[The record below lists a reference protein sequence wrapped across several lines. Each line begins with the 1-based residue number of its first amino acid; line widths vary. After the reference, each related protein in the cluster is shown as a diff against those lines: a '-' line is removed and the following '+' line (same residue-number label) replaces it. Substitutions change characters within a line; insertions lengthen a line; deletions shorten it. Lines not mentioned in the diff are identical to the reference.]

1 MKFLKLVLLYHPS
14 NGFLIVLLREEWR
27 EGEQAIALQL
37 PGTDVKLLIENDEH
51 DLGAGGVFLVES
63 VDEFFQEKKDILTFV
78 REPVDIP
85 PGRYAIYKDG
95 SGNVIRIINFTNKW
109 GIYEGSWSS
118 IDQASFTIVFPVQ

>member
-1 MKFLKLVLLYHPS
+1 MKLVLLYHPS

-85 PGRYAIYKDG
+85 L
-95 SGNVIRIINFTNKW
+95 
-109 GIYEGSWSS
+109 
-118 IDQASFTIVFPVQ
+118 

>member
-1 MKFLKLVLLYHPS
+1 MPVPKYDS
-14 NGFLIVLLREEWR
+14 
-27 EGEQAIALQL
+27 
-37 PGTDVKLLIENDEH
+37 KLLIENDEH

-95 SGNVIRIINFTNKW
+95 SGNVIRIIDFTN
-109 GIYEGSWSS
+109 E
-118 IDQASFTIVFPVQ
+118 

>member
-1 MKFLKLVLLYHPS
+1 MKLVFLYHPVDNLMDS
-14 NGFLIVLLREEWR
+14 LSYYPNTLGFEEAWR

-37 PGTDVKLLIENDEH
+37 PGTDVKLLIENDER

-95 SGNVIRIINFTNKW
+95 SGNVIRIIDFTN
-109 GIYEGSWSS
+109 E
-118 IDQASFTIVFPVQ
+118 

>member
-1 MKFLKLVLLYHPS
+1 MKLVFLYHPVDNLMES
-14 NGFLIVLLREEWR
+14 LSYYRDTLGFEEAWR

-63 VDEFFQEKKDILTFV
+63 VDDFFQEKKDTLTFV

-95 SGNVIRIINFTNKW
+95 SGNVIRIIDFTN
-109 GIYEGSWSS
+109 E
-118 IDQASFTIVFPVQ
+118 